1 MWYLCW
7 LTLVCG
13 YPNNKLAAL
22 LTEAGGAENLY
33 RAVTKDNRYFALISD
48 NLKTWAHFADRN
60 GGRVGSY
67 WVDRFIARARKV
79 EPAHVD
85 DVLEYCDKNNIGIMS
100 QYDADYPESLANISV
115 PPLMLF
121 FQGNREALNMPYM
134 LGVVGSRKCSEY
146 ARKVTRR
153 ICGELADPA
162 LGSFKFVIVSGMA
175 KGADTAAHRGAL
187 DSKGMTVGV
196 LACGIS
202 VDYPA
207 GSFSLRSEIAECG
220 GAVVTELAPS
230 ARPDK
235 YYFAAR
241 NRIMSG
247 LCGGTF
253 LTEFAEKS
261 GCHLTAMHAV
271 DQCRDL
277 YYLPPRDIY
286 DNSCAGVITYARDG
300 ATPVMSSKDIAAG
313 FGIIDMSSE
322 VKAVMETKVERIAP
336 QSQTGQTDRESFRP
350 EYGQHFTP
358 VLAETKPG
366 LTRAAKRGG
375 AGGVLRSPGDAAEA
389 EAEVESD
396 SAQETGADGENDKGA
411 TGRKQ
416 EILEI
421 LKNGAGA
428 GAVTVDELVLKHGF
442 EIGTLSLDL
451 FDLELGGAVV
461 QTPGNGYKPA

>member
-1 MWYLCW
+1 MF
-7 LTLVCG
+7 
-13 YPNNKLAAL
+13 
-22 LTEAGGAENLY
+22 
-33 RAVTKDNRYFALISD
+33 R
-48 NLKTWAHFADRN
+48 
-60 GGRVGSY
+60 
-67 WVDRFIARARKV
+67 
-79 EPAHVD
+79 
-85 DVLEYCDKNNIGIMS
+85 
-100 QYDADYPESLANISV
+100 
-115 PPLMLF
+115 
-121 FQGNREALNMPYM
+121 
-134 LGVVGSRKCSEY
+134 
-146 ARKVTRR
+146 
-153 ICGELADPA
+153 
-162 LGSFKFVIVSGMA
+162 FVIVSGMA

-207 GSFSLRSEIAECG
+207 GSFKLRNEIIECG
-220 GAVVTELAPS
+220 GAVVTELAP
-230 ARPDK
+230 AVRPDK

-253 LTEFAEKS
+253 LTEFGEKS

-286 DNSCAGVITYARDG
+286 DVNCAGVITYARDG

-313 FGIIDMSSE
+313 FGIIDMSAE
-322 VKAVMETKVERIAP
+322 LKAVMETKVERIAP
-336 QSQTGQTDRESFRP
+336 QSQAGDRESFRP

-358 VLAETKPG
+358 VLAETRPR

-375 AGGVLRSPGDAAEA
+375 DTDSVLRSAGTAAEA
-389 EAEVESD
+389 EAEVEAETE
-396 SAQETGADGENDKGA
+396 AQEPDVNDSGA

-416 EILEI
+416 EIVKI
-421 LKNGAGA
+421 LKD
-428 GAVTVDELVLKHGF
+428 GAVTVDELVLKYGF

-451 FDLELGGAVV
+451 FDLELGGRVA
-461 QTPGNGYKPA
+461 QTPGNGYKLA